1 MFQPEQ
7 WDSRT
12 TKPLISSILLVLR
25 TTQFV
30 TQSASI
36 VAIVVGCL
44 VLIGW
49 SLNLTFLKTIV
60 PESTTMKANTAL
72 GFILAGIS
80 LILAGSGKHE
90 RENRQGERNRK
101 FLLRLLRFLSH
112 SCAIAVFLIGA
123 LTLSQYLF
131 DWNLGI
137 DELLFPDSPFSSAT
151 LHPGRMG
158 LNTALNFVLVG
169 GALWLLSA
177 GKHKMAILVSQGLS
191 LVGGFISVLAFVGY
205 VYGVRVFYQFSIY
218 TTSMA
223 LPTSLTFGVLCLGI
237 FLARGDRGL
246 MRPISSDL
254 MGGIIARRLIPSSI
268 FISLFLGRLILQ
280 GERAGYYDPIF
291 SMTLLVVSLN
301 LMFIWLIWRDVNY
314 LNKIDSD
321 RRRSDKRLRIS
332 EKIARQQ
339 LAEIESIYQTAPIGL
354 SVLDTNLRFVRINER
369 LAQING
375 FSVEEHI
382 GRTVREL
389 LPNLADEAE
398 PILRRVL
405 AGEMLLNVEI
415 VGETPAQPGV
425 QRTWLEHFLP
435 LKDGDRVIGIGTVCE
450 EITERKQAERQLQ
463 QQAEELRQLNYSL
476 TQTTSELAERNQE
489 MGRFVYVV
497 SHDLKAPLRAIANLS
512 EWISEDLSGQ
522 IPEENQHQ
530 LELLRA
536 RVYRMEATIDG
547 LLTYSRV
554 GRTQV
559 PTETVDVGELLGE
572 ILDSLSPPPT
582 FTIDLKLPMPTI
594 VTKRLFLSQVFT
606 NLISNG
612 IKHHERPDGRIEIAA
627 TQKGEYYEFSVT
639 DDGPGIAPEYH
650 EKIFGIFQTLKSD
663 NRQESTGIGLS
674 IVQKIVETEG
684 GEIILESELGKGAIF
699 RFTWPG
705 VK

>member
-1 MFQPEQ
+1 MFHPEQ
-7 WDSRT
+7 WESRT
-12 TKPLISSILLVLR
+12 TKPLISSIPSVLR

-36 VAIVVGCL
+36 VAILVGCL

-49 SLNLTFLKTIV
+49 SLDLTFLKTIV
-60 PESTTMKANTAL
+60 PESSTMKANTAL

-80 LILAGSGKHE
+80 LILAGSEKQE
-90 RENRQGERNRK
+90 IEDRQGERHRK
-101 FLLRLLRFLSH
+101 FLPRLLRFLSQ
-112 SCAIAVFLIGA
+112 SCAIAVFLIGS

-131 DWNLGI
+131 GWNLGI
-137 DELLFPDSPFSSAT
+137 DELLFSDSHFSSAT

-223 LPTSLTFGVLCLGI
+223 LPTSLTFGMLCLGI

-254 MGGIIARRLIPSSI
+254 MGGIIARRLIPCSI
-268 FISLFLGRLILQ
+268 FISLFFGRLILE

-301 LMFIWLIWRDVNY
+301 LIFVWLIWRDVNY

-321 RRRSDKRLRIS
+321 RRRSDKRLRTS
-332 EKIARQQ
+332 ERIARQQ

-354 SVLDTNLRFVRINER
+354 NVLDTNLRFVRINER

-389 LPNLADEAE
+389 LPNLADKAE
-398 PILRRVL
+398 PVLRRVL
-405 AGEMLLNVEI
+405 AGEVLLNVEI

-450 EITERKQAERQLQ
+450 EITERKQAERQLK
-463 QQAEELRQLNYSL
+463 QQAEELRQLNFSL

-489 MGRFVYVV
+489 MERFVYVV

-522 IPEENQHQ
+522 LPEENQHQ

-536 RVYRMEATIDG
+536 RVYRMEAIIDG
-547 LLTYSRV
+547 LLAYSRV
-554 GRTQV
+554 GRTEI

-582 FTIDLKLPMPTI
+582 FTIFVQPQMPTI
-594 VTKRLFLSQVFT
+594 VTKKLFLSQVFT
-606 NLISNG
+606 NLISNA
-612 IKHHERPDGRIEIAA
+612 IKHHDRTDGRIEIVAI
-627 TQKGEYYEFSVT
+627 QKGKYYEFSVI
-639 DDGPGIAPEYH
+639 DDGPGIQPEYH
-650 EKIFGIFQTLKSD
+650 EKIFDIFQTLNE
-663 NRQESTGIGLS
+663 NRKESTGIGLS

-684 GEIILESELGKGAIF
+684 GEIILESELGKGAKF